1 MSAFMKIDKDSYL
14 DFLIQKAVSFEGL
27 YCYQIGRTETE
38 AGIGYMFDKSFD
50 EESDNWV
57 SQKIGIEDYEKIFEN
72 ISTIN
77 FFKLMEENAGIS
89 GFDGA
94 TYTCKI
100 MGAFSDSVLSVDVW
114 NPFKNKDFPETTK
127 FLNLFEEVEKLY
139 NEKNS

>member
-1 MSAFMKIDKDSYL
+1 MAAFVKYNNDSFL
-14 DFLIQKAVSFEGL
+14 DFIIQKAVSFEGL
-27 YCYQIGRTETE
+27 YCYQIGRSETE
-38 AGIGYMFDKSFD
+38 AGIGYMFDESFD

-57 SQKIGIEDYEKIFEN
+57 PQKIRIEDYEKIFEN
-72 ISTIN
+72 ISKIN

>member
-89 GFDGA
+89 GYDGA

-100 MGAFSDSVLSVDVW
+100 LSAHSDSVLSVDVW

-127 FLNLFEEVEKLY
+127 FLNVFEEIEKIY
-139 NEKNS
+139 NEKTS